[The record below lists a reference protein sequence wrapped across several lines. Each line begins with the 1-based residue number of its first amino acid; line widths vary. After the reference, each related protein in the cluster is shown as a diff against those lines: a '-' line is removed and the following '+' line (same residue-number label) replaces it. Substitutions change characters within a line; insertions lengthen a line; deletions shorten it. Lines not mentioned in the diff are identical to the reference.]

1 MQMSMTSK
9 RYTAFIG
16 IVVLFLYGSY
26 LHSQQAASA
35 PQAAAPAAAPAA
47 PAPQA
52 APAQPAGAARQATPN
67 QAGRTAAPV
76 RVQAPR
82 APIQPPVQLPPQVPL
97 EPGPPKHRVA
107 IFGFS
112 HATVADQVVA
122 EFGTSQ
128 DVGDYFSDQLA
139 ARMASD
145 GLVRVVDR
153 DALRRAMQQPVQI
166 QAPVE
171 ETRYVGGLMN
181 LGGIGVDTPQPQENK
196 VGALLGVNQV
206 IRYFDA
212 DVLLTG
218 EITAIGRDENRR
230 IDFFDTLRS
239 FFGGHCPARRAVL
252 GVNARIVDLNT
263 GEVMATTTVKA
274 QSLHARCSLLSAPG
288 YSRNATGLRDVI
300 FPHSTQGEAFYLAIS
315 SVAKN
320 LERGMPG
327 THVYSPQQIEGL
339 VADVSDDMVTINV
352 GSVGGVQLGD
362 ILVITRPMRTIKD
375 PASGRI
381 IREIDDPV
389 GEISITSVGPFYA
402 IGHFKG
408 TGKVSINDVVKSVI
422 E

>member
-1 MQMSMTSK
+1 MSMTSK
-9 RYTAFIG
+9 RNTAFIA

-26 LHSQQAASA
+26 LYSQQA
-35 PQAAAPAAAPAA
+35 PQAQQAPAAA
-47 PAPQA
+47 QA
-52 APAQPAGAARQATPN
+52 AQPAQATPAQQAGATGQQTTPN
-67 QAGRTAAPV
+67 QAGRTTAAPA

-82 APIQPPVQLPPQVPL
+82 APLQPPVQLPPPVPL

-112 HATVADQVVA
+112 HATVADDVVA

-128 DVGDYFSDQLA
+128 DVGDYFADQLA

-166 QAPVE
+166 QQPIE
-171 ETRYVGGLMN
+171 ETRYMGGLMN

-206 IRYFDA
+206 IKYFDA

-230 IDFFDTLRS
+230 VDFFDTLRGL
-239 FFGGHCPARRAVL
+239 FGGHCPARRAVL

-263 GEVMATTTVKA
+263 GEVMATTTVKT

-300 FPHSTQGEAFYLAIS
+300 FPHSTQGEAFYMAIS
-315 SVAKN
+315 NVAKN

-362 ILVITRPMRTIKD
+362 ILVITRPTRTIRD

-381 IREIDDPV
+381 IRSIDDPV

-408 TGKVSINDVVKSVI
+408 TGKVAINDVVKSVI